1 MMTQKTISLN
11 EKSYKMLKKLK
22 KENESY
28 SDLIVRLCSMQALFL
43 KDPLLEFSG
52 IFSEDNELW
61 EEIEQ
66 IIKSYRALHLMNQWN
81 TRY

>member
-28 SDLIVRLCSMQALFL
+28 SDLIIRLCSMQDPFL

-66 IIKSYRALHLMNQWN
+66 IIKSYRVLHLTNN
-81 TRY
+81 IE